1 MPAKTSA
8 GTTSTAIAIMYSRS
22 ACHARLGFP
31 VAAQVHSGMM
41 ETISTSDTR
50 SNKNAT

>member
-1 MPAKTSA
+1 MPATTSA

-31 VAAQVHSGMM
+31 VAASVHSGMI
-41 ETISTSDTR
+41 ETMTASTNR
-50 SNKNAT
+50 SFKDAT